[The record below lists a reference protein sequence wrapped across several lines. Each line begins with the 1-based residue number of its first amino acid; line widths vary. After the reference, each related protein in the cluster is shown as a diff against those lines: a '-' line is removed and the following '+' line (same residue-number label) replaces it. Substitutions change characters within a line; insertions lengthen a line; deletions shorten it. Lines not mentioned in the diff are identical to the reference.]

1 MRRGTFIGDE
11 KMDTIVFIGCNKS
24 GTSREALKAASEMGY
39 FTVLYTDRLKFLKQ
53 REEFPE
59 VHQLIYIKNLED
71 KILLIKEIQKL
82 ITAGKNV
89 KACLS
94 LIDPFVSIATDISET
109 LQIGR
114 ITKEAIKVME
124 NKALFR
130 EKLKSLPYTPH
141 FFFTIKSNL
150 SEDFPNRRKNTYH

>member
-39 FTVLYTDRLKFLKQ
+39 FTVLYTDRLNFLKQ

-59 VHQLIYIKNLED
+59 VHQLIYIKSLED
-71 KILLIKEIQKL
+71 KNLVIEEIQKL
-82 ITAGKNV
+82 VHAGKHV

-94 LIDPFVSIATDISET
+94 LIDPFVSIAADISET
-109 LQIGR
+109 LKIGR
-114 ITKEAIKVME
+114 LTNEAIIIME

-130 EKLKSLPYTPH
+130 EKLKSLSYTPN
-141 FFFTIKSNL
+141 FFFMIKSNL
-150 SEDFPNRRKNTYH
+150 